1 MTVAQLPVA
10 AVIGSPIQQSLSPAI
25 FRAAFVEAG
34 HDWGYIGIEVGIE
47 TIRQTVSE
55 AIANNFIGLS
65 VTMPLKEAIIDS
77 LDEVDPVARTL
88 RAVNSVRINNGHT
101 YGFNTDGDGCC
112 DALVAQG
119 HVTISGA
126 HAIVL
131 GAGGTA
137 RSVALALV
145 RRGASVRMMNRTLK
159 NVERAVELVRS
170 HPESN
175 TGDIEVGDEDAF
187 GDASIIVNCTSVGMA
202 TTGVSPMSVRKI
214 RRDAVVMDAVYQPLH
229 TELLQT
235 AKAHGCTV
243 VDGLWMLIYQAM
255 RQYEAW
261 CGTVPDVSVMRAAAK
276 QELSQREQ

>member
-1 MTVAQLPVA
+1 MSVAQLPVA

-25 FRAAFVEAG
+25 FRAAFADAG
-34 HDWGYIGIEVGIE
+34 RDWGYIGIEVGIE
-47 TIRQTVSE
+47 TIGQTVSE
-55 AIANNFIGLS
+55 AIAKNFIGLS

-77 LDEVDPVARTL
+77 LDEVDPVAQTL

-145 RRGASVRMMNRTLK
+145 RRGASVRMINRTLK

-170 HPESN
+170 YPESN
-175 TGDIEVGDEDAF
+175 TGDIEVGDESAF

-202 TTGVSPMSVRKI
+202 TTGVSPINVERI

-235 AKAHGCTV
+235 AKTHGCTV

-255 RQYEAW
+255 RQHEAW
-261 CGTVPDVSVMRAAAK
+261 CGTVPDVSVMRTAAK
-276 QELSQREQ
+276 QELSRREQ

>member
-1 MTVAQLPVA
+1 MSVAQLPVA
-10 AVIGSPIQQSLSPAI
+10 AVIGSPIQQSLSPSI
-25 FRAAFVEAG
+25 FCAAFAEAG
-34 HDWGYIGIEVGIE
+34 RDWGYVGIEVSIE
-47 TIRQTVSE
+47 TIGQAVSE
-55 AIANNFIGLS
+55 AIAKDFIGLS
-65 VTMPLKEAIIDS
+65 VTMPLKEAIIDF
-77 LDEVDPVARTL
+77 LDEVDPVAQTL

-101 YGFNTDGDGCC
+101 YGLNTDGDGCC

-119 HVTISGA
+119 HTVISGA

-145 RRGASVRMMNRTLK
+145 RRGASVKMVNRTLK

-175 TGDIEVGDEDAF
+175 TGDIEVGDESAF

-202 TTGVSPMSVRKI
+202 TTGVSPINVEKI

-229 TELLQT
+229 TELLLMAQ
-235 AKAHGCTV
+235 ARGCTV

-255 RQYEAW
+255 RQHEAW
-261 CGTVPDVSVMRAAAK
+261 CGTVPDVSVMRTAAE
-276 QELSQREQ
+276 QELSRREQ

>member
-1 MTVAQLPVA
+1 MSVAQLPIA
-10 AVIGSPIQQSLSPAI
+10 AVIGSPIQQSLSPSI
-25 FRAAFVEAG
+25 FRAAFAEAG
-34 HDWGYIGIEVGIE
+34 RDWGYVGIEVSTE
-47 TIRQTVSE
+47 TIGQAISE
-55 AIANNFIGLS
+55 AIAKNFIGLS

-77 LDEVDPVARTL
+77 LDEVDPVAQTL

-101 YGFNTDGDGCC
+101 YGLNTDGDGCC

-119 HVTISGA
+119 HAVISGA

-145 RRGASVRMMNRTLK
+145 RRGASVKMMNRTLK

-170 HPESN
+170 YPESR
-175 TGDIEVGDEDAF
+175 TGDIEVGDESVF

-202 TTGVSPMSVRKI
+202 TTGVSPINVEKI

-229 TELLQT
+229 TELLQM
-235 AKAHGCTV
+235 AQARGCTV

-255 RQYEAW
+255 RQHEAW
-261 CGTVPDVSVMRAAAK
+261 CGTVPDVSVMRTAAE
-276 QELSQREQ
+276 QELSRREQ